1 MPPVRACLP
10 KPSRHDG
17 LSARLSYRHRL
28 DGWPTVSSRLM
39 HVTVRAARAGD
50 GVSIDRLWL
59 SAAAYYADLDPEH
72 FQLPAADG
80 LGDSWDNDVSEASD
94 DSLRLVAEFDGQVV
108 GWLTARIEQPS
119 PRADRQLVRELSWRR
134 LVIDALVVH
143 RDQWRQGAGTAL
155 LEAAEDWGRSSGA
168 RVVRLDTYA
177 HSSVSVP
184 FYEEHM
190 GYERR
195 SIVFQKWL

>member
-1 MPPVRACLP
+1 VRACLP
-10 KPSRHDG
+10 KPSRDDG
-17 LSARLSYRHRL
+17 LSPRLCYRRWL
-28 DGWPTVSSRLM
+28 GRWPTVSSRLM

-50 GVSIDRLWL
+50 GVSINRLWL
-59 SAAAYYADLDPEH
+59 SAAAYYTDLDPDH
-72 FQLPAADG
+72 FQLPADDG
-80 LGDSWDNDVSEASD
+80 LGGSWDDDLTETSD
-94 DSLRLVAEFDGQVV
+94 DSLRLVAEVDGQVV
-108 GWLTARIEQPS
+108 GWLTARIEQPAAN
-119 PRADRQLVRELSWRR
+119 PDRQLVRELSWRR
-134 LVIDALVVH
+134 LAIDALVVH
-143 RDQWRQGAGTAL
+143 RDQWRHGAGTAL

-177 HSSVSVP
+177 HSAVSVP